1 MAEKTLY
8 RSTKQQLIGGV
19 CGGIAEYFDVDPT
32 LVRIAAAFGFF
43 LGWGSLGIAY
53 IIMWAVVPEAPSEGV
68 TSGSEA
74 GGQDI
79 APPSNESAQSG
90 EVTGSTFAD
99 TPEAG
104 QTQTTP
110 PPAGD
115 AKPSYGGY
123 AYEGYTYEPNTGMK
137 KGILMLGLIL
147 VLVGMASLAPM
158 LGLDFDWW
166 RLWPLFILVPGVVQL
181 ITPER
186 TTGTY
191 SLSRAGDALWT
202 IILGLALLACS
213 FEWVSWVMW
222 LYFIQ
227 MWPLLV
233 IAGGIAIIGAA
244 VRMPLVGAA
253 AGLILMLALVFSAL
267 IAWQGPFAL
276 PFSLINPFPAWP
288 QAEFYFDTFMRSLD
302 GSNGVM

>member
-8 RSTKQQLIGGV
+8 RSTKQRLIGGV

-53 IIMWAVVPEAPSEGV
+53 IIMWAVVPEAPLDGSIVGGE
-68 TSGSEA
+68 SAGSETPT
-74 GGQDI
+74 
-79 APPSNESAQSG
+79 APGETMQSEATESSSADSAESAQ
-90 EVTGSTFAD
+90 A
-99 TPEAG
+99 
-104 QTQTTP
+104 QTP
-110 PPAGD
+110 PPAD
-115 AKPSYGGY
+115 EAKPSNGGY
-123 AYEGYTYEPNTGMK
+123 TYEGYTYEPGTGMK

-158 LGLDFDWW
+158 LGLDFEWW

-181 ITPER
+181 VTPER
-186 TTGTY
+186 TTGNY
-191 SLSRAGDALWT
+191 SISRAGDALWT
-202 IILGLALLACS
+202 IVLGFALLACS
-213 FEWVSWVMW
+213 FEWVSWMMW

-233 IAGGIAIIGAA
+233 IAGGIAIIGGA
-244 VRMPLVGAA
+244 VRMPLVSAL
-253 AGLILMLALVFSAL
+253 AGLILMSVLVFSAL
-267 IAWQGPFAL
+267 VAWQGPIAL
-276 PFSLINPFPAWP
+276 PFSLVNPFPAWP
-288 QAEFYFDTFMRSLD
+288 QAEFYFDTFMRSLN